1 MSDSVIN
8 EMYID
13 DNGLEEEGPEEEIM
27 INKIQM
33 EKEAQIQI
41 QMEKEAQIQIQI
53 EKKAR
58 KDELKKLMNEAAEIK
73 KIGKSEN
80 H

>member
-1 MSDSVIN
+1 MSDSAIN
-8 EMYID
+8 DMYND

-33 EKEAQIQI
+33 EK
-41 QMEKEAQIQIQI
+41 KAQIQIQI

-58 KDELKKLMNEAAEIK
+58 KDELKN
-73 KIGKSEN
+73 
-80 H
+80 

>member
-1 MSDSVIN
+1 MSDSAIN
-8 EMYID
+8 DMYND

-33 EKEAQIQI
+33 EKKAQI
-41 QMEKEAQIQIQI
+41 QMEKKAQIQIQI

-58 KDELKKLMNEAAEIK
+58 KDELKN
-73 KIGKSEN
+73 
-80 H
+80 